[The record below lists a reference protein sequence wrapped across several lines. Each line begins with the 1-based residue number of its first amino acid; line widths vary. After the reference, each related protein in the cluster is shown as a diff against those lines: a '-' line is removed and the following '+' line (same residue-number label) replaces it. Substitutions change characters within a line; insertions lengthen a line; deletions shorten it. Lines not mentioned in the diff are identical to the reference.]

1 MLRCGSWCHFLFG
14 NLLAEEESC
23 AVAALPHGAVGWY
36 VVSDCAISWPYSL
49 AFVTHWSIVFHFR
62 CLTIL

>member
-1 MLRCGSWCHFLFG
+1 MLRCGYWCHFLFG

-49 AFVTHWSIVFHFR
+49 AFVTH
-62 CLTIL
+62 